1 MVIATENPF
10 GSSGTQMLPESQ
22 LDRFMICVSM
32 GYPEHSD
39 AVEILKGNAH
49 SPVSHVQPQIGLEEL
64 VDMRKE
70 CNELFVRDEI
80 YEYIVDIV
88 EETRRNNIFS
98 MGASP
103 RGTIALLKMA
113 KAMAILD
120 NRDFVT
126 AEDVQLCARDTLG
139 HRVKLGQR
147 SRAEGINMD
156 KAIQLLLE
164 TVKAPRS

>member
-1 MVIATENPF
+1 
-10 GSSGTQMLPESQ
+10 
-22 LDRFMICVSM
+22 
-32 GYPEHSD
+32 
-39 AVEILKGNAH
+39 
-49 SPVSHVQPQIGLEEL
+49 
-64 VDMRKE
+64 
-70 CNELFVRDEI
+70 
-80 YEYIVDIV
+80 
-88 EETRRNNIFS
+88 

-139 HRVKLGQR
+139 HRVKLGHR